1 MQWLFL
7 LARPE
12 RFELPTPWFEAKY
25 SIQLSYGRI
34 FFAVIIEGLSLVLVK
49 TFGRNS
55 FDIIAVYAKYLKS
68 HQLEQFNQPKH
79 NKFYACI
86 EGDNMYK
93 NLVLA
98 FIFAL
103 IYSCSEP
110 VEEIQPD
117 SFLNI
122 AGARV
127 GLARQQPIDWDSQ
140 ALDPYMNMDPKLSS
154 TRVPLFG
161 DLHVHTTYS
170 FDAYIFGTL
179 ATPDDAYEFAKGK
192 PITHPAG
199 FDVSLDRPLD
209 FYGVTDHGTFLGQV
223 AEAATPGNPYYE
235 APSSVNVNDINS
247 PENLTIS
254 SIPRRTEA
262 FGGFLINT
270 ITALMERKLDISYL
284 DSVSRRAW
292 ADTVAAAQRHND
304 PGKFTT
310 FIGYEYT
317 ASTADMGNLHRNV
330 IFKGNGNLIPSVPY
344 SRANSNDPEGLWQ
357 WMDRLREDGI
367 ESLAIPHNSNGSDG
381 FMFALEDSFGK
392 SLTKEYAELRMR
404 NEPIVEITQVKG
416 TSDTHPALST
426 NDEWADFEI
435 MPFKVATQSISKPK
449 GSYVRDALLEGI
461 KMEKKEGFNP
471 YKFGFIGSSDT
482 HTAASSQEEDNFFSK
497 IGILDS
503 SASLRGSIPE
513 TDPAILESGQPV
525 IDLDGKK
532 YLNSSSITWG
542 AAGLAGV
549 WAEENTR
556 DSIYNAFRRKE
567 SFATTGP
574 RMTVRFFAGY
584 DLDTNRINDNNLI
597 EYLYANAETM
607 GADLEG
613 IGQQTPS
620 FFVWAVRDAFTA
632 PLQRVQIIKG
642 YIDDNGNPQEQ
653 VFDVACSDS
662 GFPDPETYRCP
673 DNNAKVDIS
682 TCAFSE
688 DVGAAELKTFWSDP
702 TFKSEQRAFYYVRAL
717 ENPTCRWST
726 WDAVRNNVEP
736 RSDMPKTIQERVWSS
751 PIHYIP

>member
-1 MQWLFL
+1 
-7 LARPE
+7 
-12 RFELPTPWFEAKY
+12 
-25 SIQLSYGRI
+25 
-34 FFAVIIEGLSLVLVK
+34 
-49 TFGRNS
+49 
-55 FDIIAVYAKYLKS
+55 
-68 HQLEQFNQPKH
+68 
-79 NKFYACI
+79 
-86 EGDNMYK
+86 
-93 NLVLA
+93 
-98 FIFAL
+98 
-103 IYSCSEP
+103 
-110 VEEIQPD
+110 
-117 SFLNI
+117 
-122 AGARV
+122 
-127 GLARQQPIDWDSQ
+127 
-140 ALDPYMNMDPKLSS
+140 MDPKLSS

-192 PITHPAG
+192 PIKHPAG

-247 PENLTIS
+247 PENLNIS

-567 SFATTGP
+567 SFATSGP

-607 GADLEG
+607 GADLDG

-653 VFDVACSDS
+653 VFDVACSDD

>member
-1 MQWLFL
+1 M
-7 LARPE
+7 
-12 RFELPTPWFEAKY
+12 
-25 SIQLSYGRI
+25 
-34 FFAVIIEGLSLVLVK
+34 
-49 TFGRNS
+49 
-55 FDIIAVYAKYLKS
+55 KS
-68 HQLEQFNQPKH
+68 HQLEQFIQPKH

-98 FIFAL
+98 FIFTL

-110 VEEIQPD
+110 VEEIEPD

-192 PITHPAG
+192 PIKHPAG

-367 ESLAIPHNSNGSDG
+367 ESFAIPHNSNGSDG

-567 SFATTGP
+567 SFATSGP

-607 GADLEG
+607 GADLDG

-653 VFDVACSDS
+653 VFDVACSDD

>member
-1 MQWLFL
+1 M
-7 LARPE
+7 ARPE

-68 HQLEQFNQPKH
+68 HQLEQINQPKH

-93 NLVLA
+93 NLSLA
-98 FIFAL
+98 FIFTL

-192 PITHPAG
+192 PIKHPAG

-292 ADTVAAAQRHND
+292 VDTVAAAQRHND

-497 IGILDS
+497 IAILDS

-567 SFATTGP
+567 SFATSGP

-607 GADLEG
+607 GADLDG

-653 VFDVACSDS
+653 VFDVACSDG

-682 TCAFSE
+682 TCAFSG

>member
-1 MQWLFL
+1 
-7 LARPE
+7 
-12 RFELPTPWFEAKY
+12 
-25 SIQLSYGRI
+25 
-34 FFAVIIEGLSLVLVK
+34 
-49 TFGRNS
+49 
-55 FDIIAVYAKYLKS
+55 
-68 HQLEQFNQPKH
+68 
-79 NKFYACI
+79 
-86 EGDNMYK
+86 MYK
-93 NLVLA
+93 NLSLLI
-98 FIFAL
+98 IFAL

-110 VEEIQPD
+110 VEEVESD

-122 AGARV
+122 AGARG
-127 GLARQQPIDWDSQ
+127 GLASQQPIDWDSQ
-140 ALDPYMNMDPKLSS
+140 AIDPYMNIDPELSS

-192 PITHPAG
+192 PIKHPAG

-209 FYGVTDHGTFLGQV
+209 FYGVTDHG
-223 AEAATPGNPYYE
+223 PYYE
-235 APSSVNVNDINS
+235 APSSEQVNDINS
-247 PENLTIS
+247 PENLNIS
-254 SIPRRTEA
+254 TIPRRTQA
-262 FGGFLINT
+262 FGGFLANT
-270 ITALMERKLDISYL
+270 VAAFRERKLDIRYA

-304 PGKFTT
+304 PGNFTT
-310 FIGYEYT
+310 FIAYEYT

-330 IFKGNGNLIPSVPY
+330 VFKGNSNRIPSVPY

-381 FMFALEDSFGK
+381 FMFALKDSFGNP
-392 SLTKEYAELRMR
+392 LTKEYAELRMR

-435 MPFKVATQSISKPK
+435 MPYKVATQSFSEPK

-461 KMEKKEGFNP
+461 KMEQTKGFNP
-471 YKFGFIGSSDT
+471 YKFGLIGSSDT

-497 IGILDS
+497 IGLLDS
-503 SASLRGSIPE
+503 SAALRGSIPV
-513 TDPAILESGQPV
+513 TDPAMLASGQSFEEV
-525 IDLDGKK
+525 DGNQ
-532 YLNSSSITWG
+532 YMNSSAITWG

-556 DSIYNAFRRKE
+556 NSIYDAFRRKE
-567 SFATTGP
+567 SFATSGP

-584 DLDTNRINDNNLI
+584 DLDKDKINDNDLI
-597 EYLYANAETM
+597 EYLYTNAETM
-607 GADLEG
+607 GADLDG
-613 IGQQTPS
+613 IDQQTPS
-620 FFVWAVRDAFTA
+620 FFVWAVRDTFTA

-642 YIDDNGNPQEQ
+642 YVDENGDPQEQ
-653 VFDVACSDS
+653 VFDVACSDE
-662 GFPDPETYRCP
+662 GLPNPETYRCP

-682 TCAFSE
+682 NCAFSQ

-702 TFKSEQRAFYYVRAL
+702 TFEVEQRAFYYVRAL

-726 WDAVRNNVEP
+726 WDAVRNNVVP

>member
-1 MQWLFL
+1 
-7 LARPE
+7 
-12 RFELPTPWFEAKY
+12 
-25 SIQLSYGRI
+25 
-34 FFAVIIEGLSLVLVK
+34 
-49 TFGRNS
+49 
-55 FDIIAVYAKYLKS
+55 
-68 HQLEQFNQPKH
+68 
-79 NKFYACI
+79 
-86 EGDNMYK
+86 MYK

-98 FIFAL
+98 YIFTL

-110 VEEIQPD
+110 VEEIEPD

-140 ALDPYMNMDPKLSS
+140 ALDPYMNMDSKLSS

-192 PITHPAG
+192 PIKHPAG

-330 IFKGNGNLIPSVPY
+330 IFKGNGNLIPSAPY

-567 SFATTGP
+567 SFATSGP

-607 GADLEG
+607 GADLDG

-653 VFDVACSDS
+653 VFDVACSDD

>member
-1 MQWLFL
+1 M
-7 LARPE
+7 
-12 RFELPTPWFEAKY
+12 
-25 SIQLSYGRI
+25 
-34 FFAVIIEGLSLVLVK
+34 VK

-55 FDIIAVYAKYLKS
+55 FDIIAVYSKYLKS
-68 HQLEQFNQPKH
+68 HQLEQLNQPKH

-98 FIFAL
+98 FIFTL

-110 VEEIQPD
+110 VEEIEPD

-127 GLARQQPIDWDSQ
+127 SLARQQPIDWDSQ

-192 PITHPAG
+192 PIKHPAG

-567 SFATTGP
+567 SFATSGP

-607 GADLEG
+607 GADLDG
-613 IGQQTPS
+613 IEQQTPS

-653 VFDVACSDS
+653 VFDVACSDD

>member
-1 MQWLFL
+1 M
-7 LARPE
+7 ARPE

-55 FDIIAVYAKYLKS
+55 FDIIAVYSKYLKS

-98 FIFAL
+98 LIFTL

-192 PITHPAG
+192 PIKHPAG

-542 AAGLAGV
+542 ASGLAGV

-567 SFATTGP
+567 SFATSGP

-584 DLDTNRINDNNLI
+584 DLDTNKINDNNLI

-607 GADLEG
+607 GADLDG

-653 VFDVACSDS
+653 VFDVACSDG

-682 TCAFSE
+682 TCAFSG

>member
-1 MQWLFL
+1 M
-7 LARPE
+7 
-12 RFELPTPWFEAKY
+12 
-25 SIQLSYGRI
+25 
-34 FFAVIIEGLSLVLVK
+34 
-49 TFGRNS
+49 
-55 FDIIAVYAKYLKS
+55 KS
-68 HQLEQFNQPKH
+68 HQLEQINQPKH
-79 NKFYACI
+79 NKFYACT

-93 NLVLA
+93 NLALA
-98 FIFAL
+98 FIFTL

-192 PITHPAG
+192 PIKHPAG

-567 SFATTGP
+567 SFATSGP

-607 GADLEG
+607 GADLDG

-653 VFDVACSDS
+653 VFDVACSDD

>member
-1 MQWLFL
+1 
-7 LARPE
+7 
-12 RFELPTPWFEAKY
+12 
-25 SIQLSYGRI
+25 
-34 FFAVIIEGLSLVLVK
+34 
-49 TFGRNS
+49 
-55 FDIIAVYAKYLKS
+55 
-68 HQLEQFNQPKH
+68 
-79 NKFYACI
+79 
-86 EGDNMYK
+86 MYK
-93 NLVLA
+93 NLGLL
-98 FIFAL
+98 FIL
-103 IYSCSEP
+103 ISIFSCSEA
-110 VEEIQPD
+110 VEEIEPD

-127 GLARQQPIDWDSQ
+127 GLASQQPIDWDSQ
-140 ALDPYMNMDPKLSS
+140 AIDPYINMNPKLSS

-192 PITHPAG
+192 SIKHPAG

-223 AEAATPGNPYYE
+223 AEAATPGTPYYD

-247 PENLTIS
+247 PENLNIS
-254 SIPRRTEA
+254 TIPRRTEA
-262 FGGFLINT
+262 FGAFLINT

-310 FIGYEYT
+310 FIAYEYT

-330 IFKGNGNLIPSVPY
+330 VFKGNGNRIPSVPY

-381 FMFALEDSFGK
+381 FMFALKDSFGK
-392 SLTKEYAELRMR
+392 PLTREYAELRMR

-435 MPFKVATQSISKPK
+435 MPFKVATQSISKTK
-449 GSYVRDALLEGI
+449 GSYVRDALLEGM

-525 IDLDGKK
+525 IDLDGNK
-532 YLNSSSITWG
+532 YINSSAITWG
-542 AAGLAGV
+542 ASGLAEYGLKKTL
-549 WAEENTR
+549 E
-556 DSIYNAFRRKE
+556 
-567 SFATTGP
+567 
-574 RMTVRFFAGY
+574 TVSMILLGEKSH
-584 DLDTNRINDNNLI
+584 LLPQ
-597 EYLYANAETM
+597 
-607 GADLEG
+607 GLE
-613 IGQQTPS
+613 
-620 FFVWAVRDAFTA
+620 
-632 PLQRVQIIKG
+632 
-642 YIDDNGNPQEQ
+642 
-653 VFDVACSDS
+653 
-662 GFPDPETYRCP
+662 
-673 DNNAKVDIS
+673 
-682 TCAFSE
+682 
-688 DVGAAELKTFWSDP
+688 
-702 TFKSEQRAFYYVRAL
+702 
-717 ENPTCRWST
+717 
-726 WDAVRNNVEP
+726 
-736 RSDMPKTIQERVWSS
+736 
-751 PIHYIP
+751 

>member
-1 MQWLFL
+1 
-7 LARPE
+7 
-12 RFELPTPWFEAKY
+12 
-25 SIQLSYGRI
+25 
-34 FFAVIIEGLSLVLVK
+34 
-49 TFGRNS
+49 
-55 FDIIAVYAKYLKS
+55 
-68 HQLEQFNQPKH
+68 
-79 NKFYACI
+79 
-86 EGDNMYK
+86 MYK

-98 FIFAL
+98 FIFTL
-103 IYSCSEP
+103 FYSCSEP
-110 VEEIQPD
+110 VEEIEPD

-154 TRVPLFG
+154 TRVSLFG

-192 PITHPAG
+192 PIKHPAG

-542 AAGLAGV
+542 ASGLAGV

-567 SFATTGP
+567 SFATSGP

-607 GADLEG
+607 GADLDG

-653 VFDVACSDS
+653 VFDVACSDG

-682 TCAFSE
+682 TCAFSG

>member
-1 MQWLFL
+1 MSKNSALMF
-7 LARPE
+7 
-12 RFELPTPWFEAKY
+12 
-25 SIQLSYGRI
+25 
-34 FFAVIIEGLSLVLVK
+34 VII
-49 TFGRNS
+49 F
-55 FDIIAVYAKYLKS
+55 II
-68 HQLEQFNQPKH
+68 
-79 NKFYACI
+79 
-86 EGDNMYK
+86 
-93 NLVLA
+93 
-98 FIFAL
+98 
-103 IYSCSEP
+103 SCSEHS
-110 VEEIQPD
+110 EEIEAD

-127 GLARQQPIDWDSQ
+127 GLASQQPIDWDFQ
-140 ALDPYMNMDPKLSS
+140 AVDPYMNMDPKTSS

-179 ATPDDAYEFAKGK
+179 ATPDDAYEFAKGNSIK
-192 PITHPAG
+192 HPGG

-223 AEAATPGNPYYE
+223 AEAATPGTAYYD
-235 APSSVNVNDINS
+235 APSSAQVNDINS
-247 PENLTIS
+247 PENLNIS
-254 SIPRRTEA
+254 TIPRRTEA
-262 FGGFLINT
+262 FGGFLVNT
-270 ITALMERKLDISYL
+270 ITALRERKLDIRYL

-304 PGKFTT
+304 PGNFTT

-330 IFKGNGNLIPSVPY
+330 IFKGNSNRIPSVPY

-357 WMDRLREDGI
+357 WMDRIREDGI

-381 FMFALEDSFGK
+381 FMFALKDSYGN
-392 SLTKEYAELRMR
+392 SLTREYADLRMR

-416 TSDTHPALST
+416 TSDTHPLLST

-435 MPFKVATQSISKPK
+435 MPFKVATQSYSEPK

-461 KMEKKEGFNP
+461 KMEVKDGFNP

-482 HTAASSQEEDNFFSK
+482 HTAASSQEEDNFFAK
-497 IGILDS
+497 IGLLDS
-503 SASLRGSIPE
+503 SAALRGSIPM
-513 TDPAILESGQPV
+513 TDPAILEADQSLV
-525 IDLDGKK
+525 EIDGKK
-532 YLNSSSITWG
+532 YMNSSSITWG

-556 DSIYNAFRRKE
+556 ESIYDAFKRKE
-567 SFATTGP
+567 SFATSGP
-574 RMTVRFFAGY
+574 RMTIRFFAGY
-584 DLDTNRINDNNLI
+584 EIDQTKINDADLI
-597 EYLYANAETM
+597 EHLYANAKTM
-607 GADLEG
+607 GSDLDG
-613 IGQQTPS
+613 IQQQIPS
-620 FFVWAVRDAFTA
+620 FFVWAVRDPHTA

-642 YIDDNGNPQEQ
+642 YVNKNGKPQEQ
-653 VFDVACSDS
+653 VFDVACSD
-662 GFPDPETYRCP
+662 GRLPDPETYRCP

-682 TCAFSE
+682 NCAFSQ
-688 DVGAAELKTFWSDP
+688 DVGSVELKTFWSDP
-702 TFKSEQRAFYYVRAL
+702 TFEIDQRAFYYVRAL

>member
-1 MQWLFL
+1 
-7 LARPE
+7 
-12 RFELPTPWFEAKY
+12 
-25 SIQLSYGRI
+25 
-34 FFAVIIEGLSLVLVK
+34 
-49 TFGRNS
+49 
-55 FDIIAVYAKYLKS
+55 
-68 HQLEQFNQPKH
+68 
-79 NKFYACI
+79 
-86 EGDNMYK
+86 MYK
-93 NLVLA
+93 NLALLFV
-98 FIFAL
+98 FTL
-103 IYSCSEP
+103 IYGCSKP
-110 VEEIQPD
+110 VEEIESD

-127 GLARQQPIDWDSQ
+127 GLASQQPIDWDSQ
-140 ALDPYMNMDPKLSS
+140 AIDPYMNMDPKLSS

-192 PITHPAG
+192 SIKHPAG

-223 AEAATPGNPYYE
+223 AEAATPGTPYYE
-235 APSSVNVNDINS
+235 SPSSEQVNDINS
-247 PENLTIS
+247 PENLNIS
-254 SIPRRTEA
+254 TIPRRTQA
-262 FGGFLINT
+262 FGGFLVNT
-270 ITALMERKLDISYL
+270 VNALRDRTLDMQYV

-310 FIGYEYT
+310 FIAYEYT
-317 ASTADMGNLHRNV
+317 ASTPDMGNLHRNV
-330 IFKGNGNLIPSVPY
+330 VFKGNGNRIPSVPY
-344 SRANSNDPEGLWQ
+344 TRANSNDPEGLWN

-381 FMFALEDSFGK
+381 FMFALKDSFGK
-392 SLTKEYAELRMR
+392 PLTKEYAELRMR

-435 MPFKVATQSISKPK
+435 MPFKVATQSFSEPK

-461 KMEKKEGFNP
+461 KMEEKEGFNP
-471 YKFGFIGSSDT
+471 YKFGLIGSSDT

-497 IGILDS
+497 IGLLDS
-503 SASLRGSIPE
+503 SAALRGSIPI
-513 TDPAILESGQPV
+513 TDPAMLESDQSLEEV
-525 IDLDGKK
+525 DGNK
-532 YLNSSSITWG
+532 YMNSSSITWG
-542 AAGLAGV
+542 ASGLAGV
-549 WAEENTR
+549 WAEVNTR
-556 DSIYNAFRRKE
+556 DSIYDAFRRKE
-567 SFATTGP
+567 SFATSGP
-574 RMTVRFFAGY
+574 RMTIRFFAGY
-584 DLDTNRINDNNLI
+584 DLDVGKINDKDLI
-597 EYLYANAETM
+597 EYLYTNAETM
-607 GADLEG
+607 GADLDG

-620 FFVWAVRDAFTA
+620 FFVWAVRDAYTA

-642 YIDDNGNPQEQ
+642 YVDASGNPQEQ
-653 VFDVACSDS
+653 VFDVACSDGGS
-662 GFPDPETYRCP
+662 PDPVTHRCP

-682 TCAFSE
+682 SCAFSQ
-688 DVGAAELKTFWSDP
+688 DVGAAELKAFWNDP
-702 TFKSEQRAFYYVRAL
+702 TFKRGQRAFYYVRAL

>member
-1 MQWLFL
+1 MCKSWEEYMHKYIFL
-7 LARPE
+7 
-12 RFELPTPWFEAKY
+12 
-25 SIQLSYGRI
+25 II
-34 FFAVIIEGLSLVLVK
+34 FF
-49 TFGRNS
+49 
-55 FDIIAVYAKYLKS
+55 
-68 HQLEQFNQPKH
+68 
-79 NKFYACI
+79 CI
-86 EGDNMYK
+86 VG
-93 NLVLA
+93 
-98 FIFAL
+98 
-103 IYSCSEP
+103 CSEP
-110 VEEIQPD
+110 VEEIESD

-127 GLARQQPIDWDSQ
+127 GLASQQPIDWDSQ
-140 ALDPYMNMDPKLSS
+140 AIDPYMNINPKLSS
-154 TRVPLFG
+154 SRVPLFG

-192 PITHPAG
+192 SIKHPAG

-209 FYGVTDHGTFLGQV
+209 FYGVTDHGTFLGHV
-223 AEAATPGNPYYE
+223 EEAATPGTPYYE
-235 APSSVNVNDINS
+235 APSSAQVNDINS
-247 PENLTIS
+247 PENLNIS
-254 SIPRRTEA
+254 TIPRRTQA

-270 ITALMERKLDISYL
+270 VNALRDQKLDIRYV
-284 DSVSRRAW
+284 DGISRRAW

-310 FIGYEYT
+310 FIAYEYT
-317 ASTADMGNLHRNV
+317 ASTPDMGNLHRNV
-330 IFKGNGNLIPSVPY
+330 VFRGDSNRIPSVPY
-344 SRANSNDPEGLWQ
+344 SRANSNDPEGLWK

-381 FMFALEDSFGK
+381 FMFALKDSFGK
-392 SLTKEYAELRMR
+392 PLTKEYAELRMR

-416 TSDTHPALST
+416 TSDTHPALSD

-435 MPFKVATQSISKPK
+435 MPFKVATQSFSEPK

-461 KMEKKEGFNP
+461 KMEEQEGFNP
-471 YKFGFIGSSDT
+471 YKFGLIGSSDT

-497 IGILDS
+497 IGLLDS
-503 SASLRGSIPE
+503 SAALRGSIPI
-513 TDPAILESGQPV
+513 TDPAMLASDQSFEEV
-525 IDLDGKK
+525 DGNQ
-532 YLNSSSITWG
+532 YMNSSAITWG

-556 DSIYNAFRRKE
+556 NSIYDAFRRKE
-567 SFATTGP
+567 SFATSGP

-584 DLDTNRINDNNLI
+584 DLDKDKINDNDLI
-597 EYLYANAETM
+597 EYLYTNAETM
-607 GADLEG
+607 GADLDG
-613 IGQQTPS
+613 IDQRTPS
-620 FFVWAVRDAFTA
+620 FFVWAVRDTFTA

-642 YIDDNGNPQEQ
+642 YVDENGYPQEQ
-653 VFDVACSDS
+653 VFDVACSD
-662 GFPDPETYRCP
+662 GGMPDSETYRCS

-682 TCAFSE
+682 NCAFSQ

-702 TFKSEQRAFYYVRAL
+702 TFAVEQRAFYYVRAL

-726 WDAVRNNVEP
+726 WDAIRNNVEP

>member
-1 MQWLFL
+1 
-7 LARPE
+7 
-12 RFELPTPWFEAKY
+12 
-25 SIQLSYGRI
+25 
-34 FFAVIIEGLSLVLVK
+34 
-49 TFGRNS
+49 
-55 FDIIAVYAKYLKS
+55 
-68 HQLEQFNQPKH
+68 
-79 NKFYACI
+79 
-86 EGDNMYK
+86 MYK
-93 NLVLA
+93 NVALL
-98 FIFAL
+98 FIISL

-110 VEEIQPD
+110 VEEIEPD

-127 GLARQQPIDWDSQ
+127 GLASQQPIDWDSQ
-140 ALDPYMNMDPKLSS
+140 AIDPYMNIDPKVSS
-154 TRVPLFG
+154 SRVPLFG

-192 PITHPAG
+192 SIKHPAG

-223 AEAATPGNPYYE
+223 AEAATPGNAYYD

-247 PENLTIS
+247 PENLNIS
-254 SIPRRTEA
+254 TIPRRTEA

-304 PGKFTT
+304 PGTFTT
-310 FIGYEYT
+310 FIAYEYT

-330 IFKGNGNLIPSVPY
+330 VFKGNGNRIPSVPY

-381 FMFALEDSFGK
+381 FMFALKDSFGK
-392 SLTKEYAELRMR
+392 PLTKEYAELRMR

-449 GSYVRDALLEGI
+449 GSYVRDALLEGM
-461 KMEKKEGFNP
+461 KMEEKEGFNP

-513 TDPAILESGQPV
+513 TDSAILESGQPV
-525 IDLDGKK
+525 IDLDGRK
-532 YLNSSSITWG
+532 YINSSAITWG

-549 WAEENTR
+549 WSEENTS
-556 DSIYNAFRRKE
+556 DSIYDAFRRKE
-567 SFATTGP
+567 SFATSGP
-574 RMTVRFFAGY
+574 RMTIRFFAGC
-584 DLDTNRINDNNLI
+584 DLDVDKIDDNDLV
-597 EYLYANAETM
+597 EYLYTNAETM
-607 GADLEG
+607 GADLDG
-613 IGQQTPS
+613 IKQQVPS

-642 YIDDNGNPQEQ
+642 YVDDNGNPQEQ
-653 VFDVACSDS
+653 VFDVACSDG
-662 GFPDPETYRCP
+662 GFPDPDTYRCP
-673 DNNAKVDIS
+673 DNKAKVDIS
-682 TCAFSE
+682 SCEFSE
-688 DVGAAELKTFWSDP
+688 DLGAAELKTFWSDP
-702 TFKSEQRAFYYVRAL
+702 TFKVEQRSFYYVRAL

-726 WDAVRNNVEP
+726 WDAVRNKVEP

>member
-1 MQWLFL
+1 
-7 LARPE
+7 
-12 RFELPTPWFEAKY
+12 
-25 SIQLSYGRI
+25 
-34 FFAVIIEGLSLVLVK
+34 
-49 TFGRNS
+49 
-55 FDIIAVYAKYLKS
+55 
-68 HQLEQFNQPKH
+68 
-79 NKFYACI
+79 
-86 EGDNMYK
+86 MYK
-93 NLVLA
+93 NLALA
-98 FIFAL
+98 FIFTL

-110 VEEIQPD
+110 VEEIEPD

-192 PITHPAG
+192 PIKHPAG

-567 SFATTGP
+567 SFATSGP

-607 GADLEG
+607 GADLDG

-653 VFDVACSDS
+653 VFDVACSDD

-682 TCAFSE
+682 TCTFSE

-736 RSDMPKTIQERVWSS
+736 RSDIPKTIQERVWSS

>member
-1 MQWLFL
+1 M
-7 LARPE
+7 ARPE

-55 FDIIAVYAKYLKS
+55 FDIIAVYSKYLKS
-68 HQLEQFNQPKH
+68 HHLEQFNQPKH

-98 FIFAL
+98 FIFTL

-110 VEEIQPD
+110 VEEIEPD

-192 PITHPAG
+192 PIKHPAG

-567 SFATTGP
+567 SFATSGP

-607 GADLEG
+607 GADLDG

-653 VFDVACSDS
+653 VFDVACSDD

>member
-1 MQWLFL
+1 
-7 LARPE
+7 
-12 RFELPTPWFEAKY
+12 
-25 SIQLSYGRI
+25 
-34 FFAVIIEGLSLVLVK
+34 
-49 TFGRNS
+49 
-55 FDIIAVYAKYLKS
+55 
-68 HQLEQFNQPKH
+68 
-79 NKFYACI
+79 
-86 EGDNMYK
+86 MYK
-93 NLVLA
+93 NLAFL
-98 FIFAL
+98 FIFTL

-110 VEEIQPD
+110 VEEIESD

-127 GLARQQPIDWDSQ
+127 GLASQQPIDWDSQ
-140 ALDPYMNMDPKLSS
+140 AIDPYMNMDPKLSS

-192 PITHPAG
+192 SIKHPAG

-223 AEAATPGNPYYE
+223 AEAATPGTPYYE
-235 APSSVNVNDINS
+235 SPSSAQVNDINS
-247 PENLTIS
+247 PENLNISTIS
-254 SIPRRTEA
+254 RRTQA
-262 FGGFLINT
+262 FGGFLVNT
-270 ITALMERKLDISYL
+270 VTALRERTLDIQYV

-310 FIGYEYT
+310 FIAYEYT
-317 ASTADMGNLHRNV
+317 ASTPDMGNLHRNV
-330 IFKGNGNLIPSVPY
+330 VFKGNGNRIPSVPY
-344 SRANSNDPEGLWQ
+344 SRANSNDPEGLWN

-381 FMFALEDSFGK
+381 FMFALKDSFGK
-392 SLTKEYAELRMR
+392 PLTKEYAELRMR

-435 MPFKVATQSISKPK
+435 MPFKVATQSFSEPK

-461 KMEKKEGFNP
+461 KMEEKEGFNP
-471 YKFGFIGSSDT
+471 YKFGLIGSSDT

-497 IGILDS
+497 IGLLDS
-503 SASLRGSIPE
+503 SAALRGSIPI
-513 TDPAILESGQPV
+513 TDPAMLESDQSLEEV
-525 IDLDGKK
+525 DGNK
-532 YLNSSSITWG
+532 YMNSSSITWG
-542 AAGLAGV
+542 ASGLAGV
-549 WAEENTR
+549 WAEVNTR
-556 DSIYNAFRRKE
+556 DSIYDAFRRKE
-567 SFATTGP
+567 SFATSGP
-574 RMTVRFFAGY
+574 RMTIRFFAGY
-584 DLDTNRINDNNLI
+584 DLDVGKINDKDLI
-597 EYLYANAETM
+597 EYLYTNAETM
-607 GADLEG
+607 GADLDG

-620 FFVWAVRDAFTA
+620 FFVWAVRDAYTA

-642 YIDDNGNPQEQ
+642 YIDASGNPQEQ
-653 VFDVACSDS
+653 VFDVACSDGGS
-662 GFPDPETYRCP
+662 PDPVTHRCP

-682 TCAFSE
+682 SCAFSQ
-688 DVGAAELKTFWSDP
+688 DVGAAELKTFWNDP
-702 TFKSEQRAFYYVRAL
+702 TFKSGQRAFYYVRAL

>member
-1 MQWLFL
+1 M
-7 LARPE
+7 
-12 RFELPTPWFEAKY
+12 
-25 SIQLSYGRI
+25 
-34 FFAVIIEGLSLVLVK
+34 VK

-55 FDIIAVYAKYLKS
+55 FDIIAVYSKYLKS

-98 FIFAL
+98 LIFTL

-110 VEEIQPD
+110 VEEIEPD

-127 GLARQQPIDWDSQ
+127 SLARQQPIDWDSQ

-192 PITHPAG
+192 PIKHPAG

-284 DSVSRRAW
+284 DNVSRRAW

-392 SLTKEYAELRMR
+392 SLTKEYAELRVR

-567 SFATTGP
+567 SFATSGP

-584 DLDTNRINDNNLI
+584 DLDTNKINDKNLI

-607 GADLEG
+607 GADLDG

-653 VFDVACSDS
+653 VFDVACSDG

-682 TCAFSE
+682 TCAFSG